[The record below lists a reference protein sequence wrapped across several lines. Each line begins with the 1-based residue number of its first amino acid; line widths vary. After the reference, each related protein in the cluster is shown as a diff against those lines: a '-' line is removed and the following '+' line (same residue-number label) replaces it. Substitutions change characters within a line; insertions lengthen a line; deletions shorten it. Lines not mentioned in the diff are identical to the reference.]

1 MADYLKKLLPT
12 RIRLNLEAGGNL
24 IKYKAE
30 DVNAMMKQ
38 YLLLM
43 RLCKYR
49 NSAVVIVSVCEVRG
63 PEFKSHSPQDF
74 QINLIII

>member
-12 RIRLNLEAGGNL
+12 RIRLSLEAGGNL

-38 YLLLM
+38 YLLLT
-43 RLCKYR
+43 RDNNK
-49 NSAVVIVSVCEVRG
+49 
-63 PEFKSHSPQDF
+63 
-74 QINLIII
+74 

>member
-43 RLCKYR
+43 RDNNK
-49 NSAVVIVSVCEVRG
+49 
-63 PEFKSHSPQDF
+63 
-74 QINLIII
+74 